1 MAFDLP
7 TWLPDWLF
15 ILSYP
20 LAALILLWI
29 THQTFQKFAP
39 HWKLEDRDENM
50 AAGGIA
56 SAVAISGI
64 VLAFVL
70 AQTTQASDTYQ
81 ADVSTEAAQIRA
93 LNKQL
98 GAFKSDEASACR
110 PLLVAYAQSIIT
122 DEWPLLA
129 QQTGSTETSRAL
141 TALDKCVVALPAKD
155 DRQVALYVQLL
166 NSTDKLAQTREVR
179 IINSSAS
186 LSSLFWGVM
195 HIGLLLIVI
204 VTAMAFYTPGPIRV
218 INCSIQIISL
228 SLLYALVL
236 ILDHPFS
243 GANAVTST
251 PIVDAI
257 NHITLQ

>member
-1 MAFDLP
+1 MAFELP

-20 LAALILLWI
+20 TVALLLLWI
-29 THQTFQKFAP
+29 AHRTFQKLAP

-81 ADVSTEAAQIRA
+81 ANVSVEAAQIRA
-93 LNKQL
+93 LAKQL
-98 GAFKSDEASACR
+98 SAYNAEDATACQ
-110 PLLVAYAQSIIT
+110 PLLVAYANSIVT

-129 QQTGSTETSRAL
+129 QQTGSTKTTSAL
-141 TALDKCVVALPAKD
+141 NTLDQCLIKLKSND
-155 DRQVALYVQLL
+155 NRQVALYVQLL
-166 NSTDKLAQTREVR
+166 NTTDNLAQTRETR
-179 IINSSAS
+179 ITNSAAS
-186 LSSLFWGVM
+186 LSALFWGVM
-195 HIGLLLIVI
+195 HIGLLLILI
-204 VTAMAFYTPGPIRV
+204 VTALAFYTPGPIRV
-218 INCSIQIISL
+218 INCSVQIISL

-243 GANAVTST
+243 GANSVSNA
-251 PIVDAI
+251 PILDAI
-257 NHITLQ
+257 NHLTNK

>member
-1 MAFDLP
+1 MEFDLP

-20 LAALILLWI
+20 LVALILLRL
-29 THQTFQKFAP
+29 THLTFQKFAP
-39 HWKLEDRDENM
+39 HWRLEDRDENM

-81 ADVSTEAAQIRA
+81 ADVSTEAAQIKA
-93 LNKQL
+93 LSKQL
-98 GAFKSDEASACR
+98 KAYGSDEALACH
-110 PLLVAYAQSIIT
+110 PVLLAYAKSIVT
-122 DEWPLLA
+122 DEWPMLA
-129 QQTGSTETSRAL
+129 QQTGSTKTSTAL
-141 TALDKCVVALPAKD
+141 TALDKCVIAMQSTS
-155 DRQVALYVQLL
+155 DRQVALYTQLL
-166 NSTDKLAQTREVR
+166 NTTDKLAQIREVR
-179 IINSSAS
+179 IVNSSAS
-186 LSSLFWGVM
+186 LSGLFWVVM

-204 VTAMAFYTPGPIRV
+204 VTALAFYTPGPIRV

-228 SLLYALVL
+228 SLLYALVI

-243 GANAVTST
+243 GTNAVSST
-251 PIVDAI
+251 PILDAI
-257 NHITLQ
+257 NHLSTK